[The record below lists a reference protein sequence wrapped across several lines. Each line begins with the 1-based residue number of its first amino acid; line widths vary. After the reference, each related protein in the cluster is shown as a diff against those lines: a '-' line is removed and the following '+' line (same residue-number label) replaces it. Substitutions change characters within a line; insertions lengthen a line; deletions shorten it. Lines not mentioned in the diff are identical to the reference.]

1 MPSARRK
8 ARVPTNCRA
17 ASGKTGQR
25 QGRAGQGRAGQGRA
39 GHSRAGQGRAQQGRA
54 QQGRAQQGR
63 AQQGRAGQGRA
74 GQGTA
79 GQGRAGQGRAGHSR
93 AGQGKGRAG
102 QGRAGQGRAGQ
113 GRGRARAGQGKCS
126 SALTVLTGRSAAVG
140 ASSAHTNG
148 QRRSRQFRLMIIWTP
163 WSKSE
168 AKEKLGRRSTL
179 TTQLAPAIGRSF
191 SNEGF
196 SVVPV

>member
-1 MPSARRK
+1 MDWC
-8 ARVPTNCRA
+8 RVVGPRGLCRPLDEKQGFQQTAGQQAGKQDKGRAGHGRAGQGRAGRGGAGRAGQGRAGQGRA
-17 ASGKTGQR
+17 AQRSAAQRRGQAR
-25 QGRAGQGRAGQGRA
+25 QGRAGQGRAGQGREA
-39 GHSRAGQGRAQQGRA
+39 GQAGQGRAR
-54 QQGRAQQGR
+54 
-63 AQQGRAGQGRA
+63 
-74 GQGTA
+74 
-79 GQGRAGQGRAGHSR
+79 
-93 AGQGKGRAG
+93 
-102 QGRAGQGRAGQ
+102 QGRAGQ

-148 QRRSRQFRLMIIWTP
+148 QRRSRQFRLMILWTP